1 MNKLKNKALA
11 VIGVGG
17 AIPFVEDMA
26 RSGVPDFIL
35 FDSDIVSA
43 TNIATSGFYITDIG
57 RSKVEVAKERVHN
70 INPDAHVVAIN
81 RKLDDCF
88 TDEEFE
94 EILGQ
99 NLFLKPTDL
108 LICGCTDSFPAQ
120 RRSANLAMKYGT
132 PYLAAQLYAGGEA
145 AEIYFSYPGVTN
157 SSCPR
162 CALSSRYEAY
172 ENGYKNNVTSAGS
185 PIFATDRLNSLKG
198 QLALMLLLYHE
209 DEHCRF
215 NTMLDQ
221 VADRNFLQIN
231 MSPAAKDHLK
241 LSIFEDAMKPEFAFF
256 DETVWIPQ
264 VPNNEENGFKTCPL
278 CGGTGDLLALKGK
291 IEDSRRC

>member
-1 MNKLKNKALA
+1 M
-11 VIGVGG
+11 
-17 AIPFVEDMA
+17 EDLA
-26 RSGVPDFIL
+26 RSGLGAFIL
-35 FDSDIVSA
+35 IDPDIVSA
-43 TNIATSGFYITDIG
+43 TNIASSGFYITDIG
-57 RSKVEVAKERVHN
+57 RSKVDVAAERIHN
-70 INPDAHVVAIN
+70 INPDAGIITIN

-88 TDEEFE
+88 LDEEIE
-94 EILGQ
+94 EALGQ
-99 NLFLKPTDL
+99 NLFLKPLNL
-108 LICGCTDSFPAQ
+108 LICGCTDSFSAQ
-120 RRSANLAMKYGT
+120 VRAANLAIKYGT

-172 ENGYKNNVTSAGS
+172 ENGFKNNVTSEAA

-198 QLALMLLLYHE
+198 QVALMLLLYHE

-215 NTMLDQ
+215 STMLDQ

-231 MSPAAKDHLK
+231 MSPTAKEHLN
-241 LSIFEDAMKPEFAFF
+241 LHIFENDMNPEFAFF

-264 VPNNEENGFKTCPL
+264 VPNNVKNGFKTCPL

-291 IEDSRRC
+291 IEDSRRA